1 MYVLCSRLYL
11 SIQNFVGFQRTE
23 IADGNVSERKMK
35 RGAKQRPMRDR
46 TGLSLRSAPTKPTML
61 QVVRCS
67 RCWNLR
73 VTPCMRDSLRTH
85 SCWWCAVSGKACKI
99 TIPLAMVGTL
109 PQDVPKSPDAEGC
122 QQRPPEGPGAPR
134 PLMTRLQE
142 MRASQGRRQL
152 QGEPRDTTDLQI
164 HLQRLKVRQDLRPTP
179 AREERSSSKS
189 DHHPEDSLPRRV
201 ALQERKALHMRL
213 QEERSKREE
222 RAFQKVREERVLQEV
237 REERALQTKLQEVQ
251 EERVLQEVREER
263 ALQASLQEWQEKLE
277 QKQKEHVDMCRKVQ
291 EMQQQLEEMSG
302 LQPGGTD
309 LEKHR
314 DLLVSEN
321 GRLRQEL
328 QLLRNRLDSASNQEV
343 AALEERLQQMVQEE
357 SERKALIC
365 ALQREVQQ
373 KAERLA
379 EVELR
384 VRDSVRERVEEEER
398 LNRRLR
404 EYQQQPQ
411 IKYVVQTVEV
421 ESGKM
426 KAALSQAEEQTLY
439 LQEQLDRHNR
449 TLHEMKKQLQHEQQE
464 AAKLRA
470 QVALYTAELER
481 VQAEMVQEFQVLQEE
496 KAQAVSEAYDRAQV
510 EMRAVHHSLD
520 GVRRNLL
527 VLQPA
532 LRTLTQDYNSLKRQV
547 RDFPGLLSQA
557 MKEARDEF
565 SKGIK
570 SVQDANTELLSK
582 YRRELHLRKE
592 CHNQLVRLRG
602 NIRVLT
608 RVRPITDEDGTG
620 PGAQNVVTFDP
631 DDDGILH
638 VTHKGKSMSFEMDK
652 VFTQSATQEQVFTE
666 VSPLITSCLDGYSV
680 CILAYG
686 QTGSGKTYS
695 MEGPHTNPGINQRAL
710 RLLLSEVSK
719 RSDSWEHHLSVSMV
733 EIYNESLR
741 DLLGANSNTSLDIKI
756 SPSSAGELY
765 VPGLTQQSVHSIEDI
780 NKILEFGHKQRATE
794 HTNLNSHSSRS
805 HALLILTARGRETST
820 GICTTGKLYLVD
832 LAGSERV
839 SRSGAAGERLRE
851 AQCINRSLSAL
862 GDVFSALRSNQ
873 AHIPYRNSKLTYL
886 LQEPLSRDGKA
897 LLLLQVSPAERNV
910 SESLCSLRFG
920 DRVRAV
926 ELGAPSR
933 KIEQPPSS
941 STETSESDTPSPH
954 GVRNTSVRRK
964 APSSVRH
971 RIGPP

>member
-1 MYVLCSRLYL
+1 MYVLCSLLVL
-11 SIQNFVGFQRTE
+11 SIQNIVGFRRPGTAK
-23 IADGNVSERKMK
+23 IDASERRMK
-35 RGAKQRPMRDR
+35 RRAKQRPMRDR
-46 TGLSLRSAPTKPTML
+46 IGQSQRCITTMPITPTMSISL

-67 RCWNLR
+67 HCWLLR
-73 VTPCMRDSLRTH
+73 VTPCMRDFLRRRG
-85 SCWWCAVSGKACKI
+85 CWWCAAGKAYKI
-99 TIPLAMVGTL
+99 VVPLTMVGTP
-109 PQDVPKSPDAEGC
+109 PQDVPNPPDGEGP
-122 QQRPPEGPGAPR
+122 QQRPPERPEAPR
-134 PLMTRLQE
+134 PILRRMQEVTQGKRQVQGEQRDTRDLQE
-142 MRASQGRRQL
+142 
-152 QGEPRDTTDLQI
+152 
-164 HLQRLKVRQDLRPTP
+164 HLQRLRARRELRLQTS
-179 AREERSSSKS
+179 REELSLSKP
-189 DHHPEDSLPRRV
+189 DHLPEGNLPDPESH
-201 ALQERKALHMRL
+201 LED
-213 QEERSKREE
+213 
-222 RAFQKVREERVLQEV
+222 RVLQVVHEKRTLQAKLQEM
-237 REERALQTKLQEVQ
+237 REERALHMKLQEVQ
-251 EERVLQEVREER
+251 E
-263 ALQASLQEWQEKLE
+263 KLE
-277 QKQKEHVDMCRKVQ
+277 RKQKEHADMCRMVQ
-291 EMQQQLEEMSG
+291 E
-302 LQPGGTD
+302 GGTD

-321 GRLRQEL
+321 SRLRQEL
-328 QLLRNRLDSASNQEV
+328 RLLRNQVDSASNQEIS
-343 AALEERLQQMVQEE
+343 ALKERLQRMEQEE
-357 SERKALIC
+357 NERKALVC

-379 EVELR
+379 EAELR

-421 ESGKM
+421 ESGEL

-464 AAKLRA
+464 ATKLRA
-470 QVALYTAELER
+470 QVALYAAELER
-481 VQAEMVQEFQVLQEE
+481 VQAEMVQEFQALQDE
-496 KAQAVSEAYDRAQV
+496 KAVAVAGAYDRAQE

-532 LRTLTQDYNSLKRQV
+532 LRTLTQDYNCLKRQV
-547 RDFPGLLSQA
+547 RDFPNLLSQA
-557 MKEARDEF
+557 MREARDEF
-565 SKGIK
+565 AEGVK
-570 SVQDANTELLSK
+570 SVQNANRELLSK

-602 NIRVLT
+602 NIRVLA
-608 RVRPITDEDGTG
+608 RVRPITDDDGT
-620 PGAQNVVTFDP
+620 GAQNVVTFDP

-638 VTHKGKSMSFEMDK
+638 VTHKGKSLSFEMDK
-652 VFTQSATQEQVFTE
+652 IFTPSANQEEVFTE

-695 MEGPHTNPGINQRAL
+695 MEGPPANPGINQRAL
-710 RLLLSEVSK
+710 RLLLSEVSN

-741 DLLGANSNTSLDIKI
+741 DLLGVDCNTSLDIKI
-756 SPSSAGELY
+756 SPGTAGELY
-765 VPGLTQQSVHSIEDI
+765 VPGLTQRNVRSMQDI

-794 HTNLNSHSSRS
+794 HTNLNAHSSRS
-805 HALLILTARGRETST
+805 HALLILTAQGRETST

-873 AHIPYRNSKLTYL
+873 PHIPYRNSKLTYL

-926 ELGAPSR
+926 ELGVPSR

-941 STETSESDTPSPH
+941 STETSESDTSSPR
-954 GVRNTSVRRK
+954 VRTTSARRK

-971 RIGPP
+971 RIGLP

>member
-1 MYVLCSRLYL
+1 
-11 SIQNFVGFQRTE
+11 
-23 IADGNVSERKMK
+23 
-35 RGAKQRPMRDR
+35 
-46 TGLSLRSAPTKPTML
+46 
-61 QVVRCS
+61 
-67 RCWNLR
+67 
-73 VTPCMRDSLRTH
+73 
-85 SCWWCAVSGKACKI
+85 
-99 TIPLAMVGTL
+99 MVGTL
-109 PQDVPKSPDAEGC
+109 PQDVPKPPDTEGP

-134 PLMTRLQE
+134 PLLTRLQE

-179 AREERSSSKS
+179 AREERSSPKS
-189 DHHPEDSLPRRV
+189 DHLPEDSLPRRV
-201 ALQERKALHMRL
+201 ALQERRALHMRL
-213 QEERSKREE
+213 QEDRAKREE
-222 RAFQKVREERVLQEV
+222 RAFQK
-237 REERALQTKLQEVQ
+237 VQ
-251 EERVLQEVREER
+251 EERVLQEVREEK
-263 ALQASLQEWQEKLE
+263 ALQAKLQEVQEERVLQAKLQEVREERVLQAGLQEWQEKLE

-291 EMQQQLEEMSG
+291 EMQRQLEEMSG
-302 LQPGGTD
+302 LQQGGTD

-321 GRLRQEL
+321 GHLRQEL

-343 AALEERLQQMVQEE
+343 AALEERLQRMVQEE

-496 KAQAVSEAYDRAQV
+496 KAQAVAEAYDRAQV
-510 EMRAVHHSLD
+510 EMKAVHHSLD

-570 SVQDANTELLSK
+570 SVQDANNELLSK

-695 MEGPHTNPGINQRAL
+695 MEGPHANPGINQRAL

-741 DLLGANSNTSLDIKI
+741 DLLGADSNASLDIKI
-756 SPSSAGELY
+756 SPGSTGELY
-765 VPGLTQQSVHSIEDI
+765 VPGLTQQSVHSIQDI

-794 HTNLNSHSSRS
+794 QTNLNTHSSRS

-839 SRSGAAGERLRE
+839 SRSGAAGDRLRE

-941 STETSESDTPSPH
+941 STETSESDTPSPR
-954 GVRNTSVRRK
+954 GIRNTSVRRK